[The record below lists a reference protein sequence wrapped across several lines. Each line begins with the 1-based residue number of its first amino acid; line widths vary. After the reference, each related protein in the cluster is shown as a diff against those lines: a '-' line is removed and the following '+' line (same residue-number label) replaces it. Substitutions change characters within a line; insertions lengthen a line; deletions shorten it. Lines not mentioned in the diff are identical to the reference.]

1 VLGERC
7 NTLVGEH
14 KKNVKQIK
22 TTIMKINQIILA
34 VSMLLTITACNKPT
48 IDQQAEAEKL
58 MELSRSWAKSVK
70 DKEVEKML
78 SYWADDAIVMS
89 PNEPSVVGIEALR
102 GMVER
107 SMKIPGFEIN
117 WEPQKAYV
125 SKSGDLGYVIIK
137 NYMTMPIDTLG
148 NTRTIFNKGVEIWK
162 KQENGT
168 WKNVIDISNPDPS
181 INSIE

>member
-1 VLGERC
+1 
-7 NTLVGEH
+7 
-14 KKNVKQIK
+14 
-22 TTIMKINQIILA
+22 MKFNQVISVA
-34 VSMLLTITACNKPT
+34 VMMLTITACTQNT

-70 DKEVEKML
+70 DKDIEKML

-117 WEPQKAYV
+117 WEPQEAYV

-137 NYMTMPIDTLG
+137 NYMTMPVDTLG

-168 WKNVIDISNPDPS
+168 WKNVIDISNSDPS
-181 INSIE
+181 IKSIK

>member
-1 VLGERC
+1 MKFNQLVLAC
-7 NTLVGEH
+7 AMLV
-14 KKNVKQIK
+14 
-22 TTIMKINQIILA
+22 
-34 VSMLLTITACNKPT
+34 TITACNKST

-70 DKEVEKML
+70 EKDVEKML
-78 SYWADDAIVMS
+78 SYWANDAIVMS

-117 WEPQKAYV
+117 WQPQKAYV

-137 NYMTMPIDTLG
+137 NYMTMPVDTLG
-148 NTRTIFNKGVEIWK
+148 NTRTIYNKGVEIWK
-162 KQENGT
+162 KEENGA
-168 WKNVIDISNPDPS
+168 WKNVIDISNSDPS
-181 INSIE
+181 IKSLK

>member
-1 VLGERC
+1 
-7 NTLVGEH
+7 
-14 KKNVKQIK
+14 
-22 TTIMKINQIILA
+22 MKFNQLIS
-34 VSMLLTITACNKPT
+34 VTVMMLTITACTQNS

-70 DKEVEKML
+70 DKDIEKML

-117 WEPQKAYV
+117 WEPQEAYV

-137 NYMTMPIDTLG
+137 NYMTMPVDTLG

-168 WKNVIDISNPDPS
+168 WKNVIDISNSDPS
-181 INSIE
+181 IKSIE

>member
-1 VLGERC
+1 MKFNQLIIVS
-7 NTLVGEH
+7 
-14 KKNVKQIK
+14 I
-22 TTIMKINQIILA
+22 IMFTMA
-34 VSMLLTITACNKPT
+34 ACTQNT

-70 DKEVEKML
+70 DKDIEEML

-117 WEPQKAYV
+117 WEPQEAYV

-137 NYMTMPIDTLG
+137 NYMTMPVDTLG

-162 KQENGT
+162 KQENNT
-168 WKNVIDISNPDPS
+168 WKNVIDISNSDPS
-181 INSIE
+181 IKSLK

>member
-1 VLGERC
+1 
-7 NTLVGEH
+7 
-14 KKNVKQIK
+14 
-22 TTIMKINQIILA
+22 MKINQIILA
-34 VSMLLTITACNKPT
+34 AAMLLTITACNKPT
-48 IDQQAEAEKL
+48 IDQQVEAEKL

-70 DKEVEKML
+70 DKDVEKML

>member
-1 VLGERC
+1 
-7 NTLVGEH
+7 
-14 KKNVKQIK
+14 VKF
-22 TTIMKINQIILA
+22 NQVISVA
-34 VSMLLTITACNKPT
+34 VMMLTITACTQNT

-70 DKEVEKML
+70 DKDIEKML

-117 WEPQKAYV
+117 WEPQEAYV

-137 NYMTMPIDTLG
+137 NYMTMPVDTLG

-168 WKNVIDISNPDPS
+168 WKNVIDISNSDPL
-181 INSIE
+181 IKSIE

>member
-1 VLGERC
+1 
-7 NTLVGEH
+7 
-14 KKNVKQIK
+14 
-22 TTIMKINQIILA
+22 MKFNQLIS
-34 VSMLLTITACNKPT
+34 VTVMMLIITACTQNT

-70 DKEVEKML
+70 DKDIEKML

-117 WEPQKAYV
+117 WEPQEAYV
-125 SKSGDLGYVIIK
+125 SKSGDLGFVIIK
-137 NYMTMPIDTLG
+137 NYMTMPVDTLG

-162 KQENGT
+162 KQENGN
-168 WKNVIDISNPDPS
+168 WKNVIDISNSDPS
-181 INSIE
+181 IKSIK